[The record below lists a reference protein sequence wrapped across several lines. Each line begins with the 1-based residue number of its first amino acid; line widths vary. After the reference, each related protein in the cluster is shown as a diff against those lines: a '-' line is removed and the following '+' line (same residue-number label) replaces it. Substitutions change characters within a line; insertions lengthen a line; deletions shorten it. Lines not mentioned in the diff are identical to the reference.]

1 MRRWQSIDS
10 HIRTQLNP
18 YMGAR
23 QITLIG
29 EALWK
34 SYPIARKRTGKGKRK
49 GDGSEIVSDATIRAE
64 MTTIRAIM
72 AYAVEKKLIPNLS
85 PFKAVPGLKKVSRE
99 EFTPR
104 EYRKLHT
111 YARTKWKEKARS
123 SYVGWYRKMVYWFIL
138 VMTNTGM
145 RPPEARNLR
154 WRDVEIRS
162 DSQGRPFVAMNV
174 RGKGKFRTLV
184 APIQVAEYLDEIK
197 AISPA
202 KGPDDPVFCTRKGE
216 VAVSLYNS
224 PLGHLLLHSKL
235 LFSASGSRRSTYCFR
250 HTYATFRLTE
260 GVDSLFLAKQ
270 MGTSVKMIEDHYG
283 HVSPDKNAERIL
295 QGLPGW
301 GAASDAAVATFAEVN
316 DASPPQDGASA
327 KPKRKKGREK
337 SRSSSTAA
345 AIFRRDH
352 RAPRPARGEFAK
364 AGNAEAEKSINAVAD
379 QFRVTSRSLRARGLN
394 TEDPPGRASNRR
406 HRRDT
411 SRQFVRTRTVW
422 SPQPIQIE
430 QTVLNCACTNPDC
443 IIGSFRHSEGSW
455 NKKQPVGEVESSG
468 SSSSAAPCQRRGS
481 RSRIC
486 RQCSSPPHERRSLPS
501 WRRSS

>member
-1 MRRWQSIDS
+1 MADVATVRPGLIIFRRTDVKHRNWYCRIKIPDKDAYKFISLKTPLEAEARERARDAAIRIDVKLELGHPVFDKSFAEVAAEFCTFQKERAEAGQISMRRWQSIDS

-337 SRSSSTAA
+337 AGRVRPQRPSSAEIT
-345 AIFRRDH
+345 
-352 RAPRPARGEFAK
+352 APRAQP
-364 AGNAEAEKSINAVAD
+364 EA
-379 QFRVTSRSLRARGLN
+379 
-394 TEDPPGRASNRR
+394 
-406 HRRDT
+406 
-411 SRQFVRTRTVW
+411 
-422 SPQPIQIE
+422 
-430 QTVLNCACTNPDC
+430 
-443 IIGSFRHSEGSW
+443 
-455 NKKQPVGEVESSG
+455 
-468 SSSSAAPCQRRGS
+468 
-481 RSRIC
+481 
-486 RQCSSPPHERRSLPS
+486 SSPRRATRKRKSPS
-501 WRRSS
+501 MQ

>member
-1 MRRWQSIDS
+1 
-10 HIRTQLNP
+10 
-18 YMGAR
+18 MGA
-23 QITLIG
+23 ITTTNTDQPRIYVACLAAYNQGRLHGEWIDAAQEPWALYDAVRTMLDTSPIAGAEEWAIHDYEGFGSLRIG
-29 EALWK
+29 EHTGFDRISELAAFIAEHGEIGAALLDYY
-34 SYPIARKRTGKGKRK
+34 S
-49 GDGSEIVSDATIRAE
+49 GSLD
-64 MTTIRAIM
+64 
-72 AYAVEKKLIPNLS
+72 
-85 PFKAVPGLKKVSRE
+85 
-99 EFTPR
+99 
-104 EYRKLHT
+104 
-111 YARTKWKEKARS
+111 
-123 SYVGWYRKMVYWFIL
+123 
-138 VMTNTGM
+138 
-145 RPPEARNLR
+145 EARDALADR
-154 WRDVEIRS
+154 YLERRFATAGWS
-162 DSQGRPFVAMNV
+162 LCQ
-174 RGKGKFRTLV
+174 
-184 APIQVAEYLDEIK
+184 AETEE
-197 AISPA
+197 
-202 KGPDDPVFCTRKGE
+202 GPR
-216 VAVSLYNS
+216 
-224 PLGHLLLHSKL
+224 
-235 LFSASGSRRSTYCFR
+235 
-250 HTYATFRLTE
+250 
-260 GVDSLFLAKQ
+260 
-270 MGTSVKMIEDHYG
+270 
-283 HVSPDKNAERIL
+283 
-295 QGLPGW
+295 
-301 GAASDAAVATFAEVN
+301 
-316 DASPPQDGASA
+316 
-327 KPKRKKGREK
+327 K